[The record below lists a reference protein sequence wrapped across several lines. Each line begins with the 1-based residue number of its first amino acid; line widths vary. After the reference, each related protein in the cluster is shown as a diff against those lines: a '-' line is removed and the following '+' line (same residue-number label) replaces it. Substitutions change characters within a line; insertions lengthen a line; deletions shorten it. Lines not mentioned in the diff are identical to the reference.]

1 MFPDFQTAIKVKIQV
16 VEAIKNVELA
26 QKYSEEFP
34 FLRRGE
40 TEIGQFAEVIDH
52 TNRDET
58 QTSWKLL
65 LSISSVTKTGI
76 AQ

>member
-34 FLRRGE
+34 FLWRGE
-40 TEIGQFAEVIDH
+40 TEIG
-52 TNRDET
+52 
-58 QTSWKLL
+58 
-65 LSISSVTKTGI
+65 
-76 AQ
+76 